1 MVAVICENYVEEE
14 EVKEFEY
21 SCTHEYEVTRIMDT
35 WQFEGRIELA
45 IAARKVLVVDRT
57 RL

>member
-1 MVAVICENYVEEE
+1 MVAVICENYVEE

-21 SCTHEYEVTRIMDT
+21 SCTHECEVTRIMDT